1 VTSDQ
6 PSPLDPQEPVPA
18 RERAVVRR
26 APKIWG
32 FLGLGA
38 MLGVVATIILTL
50 VFRPADGAATVTED
64 GTQFGLS
71 QVFGFLLVCLI
82 PLGAA
87 LGALVAIVL
96 DRILSRRA
104 VEVDVER
111 IGVEGPA
118 TSAPTEGTDT
128 LLDPPATASTLPA
141 TPSTPPTT
149 PDEDLTRP

>member
-1 VTSDQ
+1 MTSDQ
-6 PSPLDPQEPVPA
+6 PSPRDPQEPTPA
-18 RERAVVRR
+18 RERAVVHR

-38 MLGVVATIILTL
+38 MLGVLATIVLTL

-111 IGVEGPA
+111 IDVDDLPP
-118 TSAPTEGTDT
+118 TSP
-128 LLDPPATASTLPA
+128 
-141 TPSTPPTT
+141 TPPTT
-149 PDEDLTRP
+149 PDEDPTRP

>member
-6 PSPLDPQEPVPA
+6 PSPLDPQEPAPA
-18 RERAVVRR
+18 RERAVVHR

-38 MLGVVATIILTL
+38 MVGVVATIVLTL

-111 IGVEGPA
+111 IDVAGAATDAPA
-118 TSAPTEGTDT
+118 NETAAG
-128 LLDPPATASTLPA
+128 LDPPATAPNLPT

-149 PDEDLTRP
+149 PDEDPTRP